1 MSEMSE
7 GRTVLLVEDDF
18 DLRDIM
24 QDVLEGEGYDVIPAH
39 DGRQALSYLRDASE
53 PNPDIVVLDLML
65 PMVSGWEVLVA
76 ARLDDALNGI
86 PVIVVSAAAREP
98 PPGAVKLLRKP
109 FSVDALLE
117 SIDQQLRR

>member
-1 MSEMSE
+1 MSVST
-7 GRTVLLVEDDF
+7 RTVLLVEDDF

-39 DGRQALSYLRDASE
+39 DGRQALLYLRDQSE
-53 PNPDIVVLDLML
+53 PKPDVVVLDLML

-76 ARLDDALNGI
+76 ARHDEALTDI
-86 PVIVVSAAAREP
+86 PVIVVSAAARER
-98 PPGAVKLLRKP
+98 PPGAAKLLRKP

-117 SIDQQLRR
+117 SILQQLR